1 MRLKSFF
8 AIVAFTAPF
17 SAAVAPA
24 EAQDASFGCKVLLC
38 AAAVSPSWS
47 GIPYCVPVMT
57 QLFRQ
62 LARGGGWP
70 SCAEGGANSG
80 LGYEPYQACPAG
92 TQPYAASNGS
102 PTYGQSNS
110 YSGGDN
116 GPTQSYGQGSTYGG
130 GGDNGTTPPTWIS
143 DPNGGY
149 CADPNQLSQNYAYTP
164 IPRDARPDPYFV
176 DLTPSGQAT
185 QRFYFSIRGY

>member
-1 MRLKSFF
+1 MRLRAFLT
-8 AIVAFTAPF
+8 IVAFTAPLITT
-17 SAAVAPA
+17 AAAPA
-24 EAQDASFGCKVLLC
+24 RAQDASFGCKVLLC

-92 TQPYAASNGS
+92 MQAYAAPNQTG
-102 PTYGQSNS
+102 
-110 YSGGDN
+110 GGDN
-116 GPTQSYGQGSTYGG
+116 GPVASSWAPDANGS
-130 GGDNGTTPPTWIS
+130 
-143 DPNGGY
+143 Y
-149 CADPNQLSQNYAYTP
+149 CADPAQMNQGSSATCNTDNCMGSGAPTYTP
-164 IPRDARPDPYFV
+164 IPRQARSDPYFV
-176 DLTPSGQAT
+176 DLTPNGQAT
-185 QRFYFSIRGY
+185 QRFYFSLNGY